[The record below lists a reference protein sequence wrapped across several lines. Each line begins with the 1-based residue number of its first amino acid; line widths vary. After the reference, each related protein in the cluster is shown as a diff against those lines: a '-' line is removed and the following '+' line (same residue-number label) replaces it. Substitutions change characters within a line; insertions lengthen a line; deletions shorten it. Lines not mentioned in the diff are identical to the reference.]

1 MRGLFRL
8 TSETGRATDVFCN
21 VVARPDTITL
31 RMEDNWRGTGLSGP
45 GRIRRPNREL
55 AKGLEPPTT

>member
-21 VVARPDTITL
+21 VVARPDSITL
-31 RMEDNWRGTGLSGP
+31 QMAEDVRGGLKASG
-45 GRIRRPNREL
+45 GSSARNKEL